1 MEKQKKKCFKCLL
14 YKNLEGFYKHKQT
27 KDGYLNKCKD
37 CTKSDSYDNYQK
49 KSQDES
55 FLEKEKERQ
64 REKYHRLNYKEKHK
78 PDPESKKKA
87 SKRYKENYP
96 EKSKVRSLSSHI
108 KAPEGYNYHH
118 WSYNIEHAKDVIL
131 LTVKQHNYVHRFI
144 KYDKES
150 KFYKVKKTGELLD
163 TKEKHELFI
172 LNLK

>member
-1 MEKQKKKCFKCLL
+1 MEKNKKKCFKCLL
-14 YKNLEGFYKHKQT
+14 EKDLKEFYKHKKT
-27 KDGYLNKCKD
+27 KDGYLNKCKT
-37 CTKSDSYDNYQK
+37 CTKSDSSDNYQK
-49 KSQDES
+49 KSQDEN

-64 REKYHRLNYKEKHK
+64 REKYHRLNYKEKYK
-78 PDPESKKKA
+78 SDSESKKKS

-131 LTVKQHNYVHRFI
+131 LTVKKHNYVHRFI

-150 KFYKVKKTGELLD
+150 KFYKVKKAGELLD